1 MVTINDVARRAGVSI
16 STVSHALSGA
26 RPISEP
32 TKRRIMEAIAELG
45 YRPNKLA
52 TSLVSRRSETIA
64 VVASRLEAF
73 GPVRSVIGIEQQAGD
88 LGYQLL
94 LNLLHV
100 PDDPNPSLVLDDL
113 VARRV
118 DGIIWAASEI
128 GENRAWVCPER
139 LKHLPPIVFLGKPR
153 EGVTTVSVDNAEGA
167 RLVTQHLIDQ
177 GRRKIGVIA
186 GPLNF
191 RAASERYSGWEETLI
206 RAGLEADPLRVVE
219 GDWTA
224 AGGARAARTL
234 LAQAPDIDAIFAHND
249 QMALGALSALAESGR
264 RVPDDIALVGFDNT
278 PESEFFQ
285 PPLTTV
291 ATNMTEVGRTA
302 VLELHRLIE
311 AKLQGQDPGAPIAK
325 ILPPELIVRT
335 SSGAR

>member
-1 MVTINDVARRAGVSI
+1 MATINDVARRAGVSI

-26 RPISEP
+26 RPISDA
-32 TKRRIMEAIAELG
+32 TKQRIMEAIAELG
-45 YRPNKLA
+45 YQPNKLA
-52 TSLVSRRSETIA
+52 TSLVSRRSESIA

-100 PDDPNPSLVLDDL
+100 PDDPNPSSILDDL

-128 GENRAWVCPER
+128 GDNRAWVCAER

-167 RLVTQHLIDQ
+167 RLVTQHLIAQ
-177 GRRKIGVIA
+177 GRRKIGLIA

-191 RAASERYSGWEETLI
+191 RAASERYSGWEEALE

-224 AGGARAARTL
+224 ASGARAARVL
-234 LAQAPDIDAIFAHND
+234 LAQSPDVDAIFAHND
-249 QMALGALSALAESGR
+249 QMALGALSALADLGR
-264 RVPDDIALVGFDNT
+264 RVPDDIALAGFDNT
-278 PESEFFQ
+278 PESAFFQ
-285 PPLTTV
+285 PPLTTI
-291 ATNMTEVGRTA
+291 ATNMIDVGRTA
-302 VLELHRLIE
+302 VLELHRLIQ
-311 AKLQGQDPGAPIAK
+311 AKLQGQDPDAPSAK
-325 ILPPELIVRT
+325 ILSPELIIRQ